1 MMFPTRLLRAA
12 LVCVAKHDPRY
23 YLEGVHITPKYI
35 EATNGHVA
43 LRMEHGIKT
52 RKEVIVKFDGAVPA
66 KAETTEL
73 VFNKEPLAVHRDAH
87 GLRIGF
93 TVIRLLDARYPDLG
107 RVIPTTIDE
116 SVIPPVQGEYMSYPV
131 KMFGR
136 DTKMVS
142 VKLAPSGE
150 TTACRLL
157 FDNTVCTL
165 FGNPQFVVM
174 PIRFKQE
181 DYPGPSQ

>member
-1 MMFPTRLLRAA
+1 MIFPTRLLRAA

-23 YLEGVHITPKYI
+23 YLEGVHITPKYL

-52 RKEVIVKFDGAVPA
+52 RKDMIVKFDGAVPA

-73 VFNKEPLAVHRDAH
+73 LFTKDALAVHRDVN

-93 TVIRLLDARYPDLG
+93 TAIRLLDGRFPDMN

-116 SVIPPVQGEYMSYPV
+116 SVIPPVQGEYMAYPV

-136 DTKMVS
+136 DSKVVA

-157 FDNTVCTL
+157 FDGSVCSL

-174 PIRFKQE
+174 PIRFKKE
-181 DYPGPSQ
+181 DYPGLSQ

>member
-1 MMFPTRLLRAA
+1 MIFPTRLLRAA
-12 LVCVAKHDPRY
+12 LVCVAKHDARY

-35 EATNGHVA
+35 EAANGHVA

-52 RKEVIVKFDGAVPA
+52 RKDIIVKFDGAVPA
-66 KAETTEL
+66 KAGTTEL
-73 VFNKEPLAVHRDAH
+73 AFTKEPLAVHRDAH

-93 TVIRLLDARYPDLG
+93 TAIRLLDGRYPDLD

-116 SVIPPVQGEYMSYPV
+116 SVIPPVQGKYMAYPSM
-131 KMFGR
+131 MFGR
-136 DTKMVS
+136 DNKMVA

-157 FDNTVCTL
+157 FDNAVCSL

-174 PIRFKQE
+174 PTHFKKE
-181 DYPGPSQ
+181 DYPGLSQ